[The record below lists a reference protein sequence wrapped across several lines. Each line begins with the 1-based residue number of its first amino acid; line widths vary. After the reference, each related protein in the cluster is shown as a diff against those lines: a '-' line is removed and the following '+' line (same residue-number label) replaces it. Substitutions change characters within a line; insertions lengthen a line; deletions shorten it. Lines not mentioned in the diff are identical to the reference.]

1 MPVEKPP
8 AADHAR
14 RKRAIWRAG
23 HRGIREMD
31 LLLGPFA
38 KARVPTLGEA
48 LLARFE
54 ELLDEPDPDLLAWLT
69 GDWPAPARWQD
80 DAGQSLLAEIVAV
93 SSCAPSGVSR
103 A

>member
-1 MPVEKPP
+1 MPVEKP
-8 AADHAR
+8 AADDFAR

-38 KARVPTLGEA
+38 EARVPALGEA

-54 ELLDEPDPDLLAWLT
+54 ELLDEPDPDLLAWFT
-69 GDWPAPARWQD
+69 GERPAPGHWQNEPE
-80 DAGQSLLAEIVAV
+80 ASLLADILAF
-93 SSCAPSGVSR
+93 SSGRSSGLAR
-103 A
+103 G